1 MGLWNCIRCNS
12 VKIGRLEEAW
22 IIFHRVSVTSLESIV
37 RKGIMHQPVKVCI
50 KHMYIEQMKMSFG
63 VIYETESCLYL
74 SKPCSSKH
82 LTGSQTFPPPPP
94 LAEALTTDVLSSDF
108 HLSSF
113 CLFHWKLVPY
123 KSFIVVSIL
132 KADRTSSICLR
143 RKETGF
149 GEISCSYGT
158 KFLRS
163 TEKNENENCSLW
175 SKVWVLLYS

>member
-22 IIFHRVSVTSLESIV
+22 IIFHRISVTSLESIV

-82 LTGSQTFPPPPP
+82 LTGSQTFPHP
-94 LAEALTTDVLSSDF
+94 LPRSRLLRQMYCHRIFTF
-108 HLSSF
+108 RRF

-132 KADRTSSICLR
+132 KVDRTSSICSR

-149 GEISCSYGT
+149 GEISCSLGT

-163 TEKNENENCSLW
+163 TKKKWEWKLRF
-175 SKVWVLLYS
+175 VV